1 MIREGESEYE
11 CSTCILFFLL
21 LEIYTRLNVLIRYCH
36 LNVYES
42 NKSQKSKCTVLCS
55 NTFTVTHSEQF
66 TFYQMCCWEWESRPE
81 SFQVHDSKGWISIQQ
96 FDVFCFVFFFMPTTL
111 KWNSYV
117 VNEFRMVEMYE
128 FGGIFTRYLLI
139 EWCHRYTRAKEVTPI
154 IFHTIAKPCEL
165 ACMCIGFASIGL
177 STLSYFVND
186 GVKSKFHSVS
196 LSDFSF
202 AQWSIT
208 ISRIQVDRALIN
220 VRMKKHDA

>member
-96 FDVFCFVFFFMPTTL
+96 FDVFCFVFFFHANHFKVEQLCCQRIQNGWDVWVWRHIHTIP
-111 KWNSYV
+111 
-117 VNEFRMVEMYE
+117 FDRMVSSIHQSQR
-128 FGGIFTRYLLI
+128 G
-139 EWCHRYTRAKEVTPI
+139 
-154 IFHTIAKPCEL
+154 HTDH
-165 ACMCIGFASIGL
+165 
-177 STLSYFVND
+177 LSY
-186 GVKSKFHSVS
+186 H
-196 LSDFSF
+196 
-202 AQWSIT
+202 
-208 ISRIQVDRALIN
+208 R
-220 VRMKKHDA
+220 